1 MKKIWTL
8 LLVIGIILSAAITHA
23 NPGVK
28 ESFYRNCI
36 DLRIKNCDL
45 KAELLNSK
53 YQHIRQWALRSSEE
67 AKFYRDRK
75 EQLIQALVQQNV
87 EEKPYKVDYFL
98 IRPTRTMIIP
108 SAPVLLWQHRRQER
122 NSSPCPWLSGRFM
135 DRD

>member
-1 MKKIWTL
+1 MKHIGDHDENNEEMEEIMKKIWTL

-23 NPGVK
+23 DPGVK

-53 YQHIRQWALRSSEE
+53 YQHIRQWARRSSEE

-98 IRPTRTMIIP
+98 IQAYTG
-108 SAPVLLWQHRRQER
+108 AG
-122 NSSPCPWLSGRFM
+122 SSLTASQAGTKQ
-135 DRD
+135 

>member
-23 NPGVK
+23 DPGVK

-36 DLRIKNCDL
+36 DCRIKNCDL

-53 YQHIRQWALRSSEE
+53 YQHIRQWARRSSEE

-98 IRPTRTMIIP
+98 IQAYTDYDNSI
-108 SAPVLLWQHRRQER
+108 SAG
-122 NSSPCPWLSGRFM
+122 SSLTASQAGTKQ
-135 DRD
+135 

>member
-1 MKKIWTL
+1 MEEIMKKIWTL

-23 NPGVK
+23 DPGVK

-45 KAELLNSK
+45 KTELLNSK
-53 YQHIRQWALRSSEE
+53 YEHIRQWAQRSSEE

-98 IRPTRTMIIP
+98 IQAYTDDHNSII
-108 SAPVLLWQHRRQER
+108 AG
-122 NSSPCPWLSGRFM
+122 SSLTTSQAGTKQ
-135 DRD
+135 

>member
-1 MKKIWTL
+1 MKEIGTL
-8 LLVIGIILSAAITHA
+8 LLVIGIILSAAITRA
-23 NPGVK
+23 DPGVK

-36 DLRIKNCDL
+36 DCRIKNCDL

-53 YQHIRQWALRSSEE
+53 YQHIRQWARRSSEE

-98 IRPTRTMIIP
+98 IQAYTGTC
-108 SAPVLLWQHRRQER
+108 
-122 NSSPCPWLSGRFM
+122 SSLTASQAGTKQ
-135 DRD
+135 